1 MTIRGRRRKE
11 ETPTCNEARSLQVKN
26 YSKDVIVKA
35 DNCSQKK
42 IETDEWNQMGSP
54 EANPILKSHLPFD
67 KVYIAVQRG
76 QGCVSINSSGPI
88 GYLC

>member
-1 MTIRGRRRKE
+1 MKKKKRRN
-11 ETPTCNEARSLQVKN
+11 THLDEARSLQVKN

-35 DNCSQKK
+35 DNWSQKK
-42 IETDEWNQMGSP
+42 IVTDEWNQMGSP
-54 EANPILKSHLPFD
+54 EANPILKSHLPCD